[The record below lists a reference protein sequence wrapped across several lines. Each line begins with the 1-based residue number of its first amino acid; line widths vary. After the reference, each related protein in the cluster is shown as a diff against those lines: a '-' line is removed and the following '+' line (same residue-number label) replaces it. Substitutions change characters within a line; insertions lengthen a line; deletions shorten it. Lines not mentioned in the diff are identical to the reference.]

1 MGGVLPGVDWVT
13 LGLGAGLGLVVG
25 ALGAWLVVALRA
37 RDRLAV
43 AREEAVRLVAAL
55 EGERRLAAERLAIHE
70 AGEARLRD
78 AFEALSRQALDRNS
92 SSFLDLAR
100 TQLGEFQQGAR
111 GDLDARQA
119 AIDELLRPVRES
131 LERMD
136 AGLRRVET
144 SHGTLTERVAGLHDA
159 ERRLRD
165 QTASLA
171 VALKTPGVRGRWGEV
186 QLRRVVELAGMA
198 PYCDFDEQATGDD
211 GRLRPDLVIRL
222 PGGRNIVVDAKA
234 VMGAYLEAEEAIDD
248 QQRRARLQDHARLVR
263 EHLMR
268 LAAKPYRDQFQPTP
282 EFVVMFLP
290 GENFFRAAMEV
301 DPALFDDAIRQ
312 RIVLASPLSLIALLW
327 GAAQAW
333 KEQRMTETADEVC
346 AAGQELYKRVSTL
359 ADHFDK
365 LGGSL
370 QRAVE
375 AYNQAVGS
383 LDRRVLPSARRM
395 KELGAVSGDDLEP
408 RDPIDVAVQAPQAPE
423 LLPLFDPARGDP
435 GDADAPAPRRAGGG
449 SSR

>member
-1 MGGVLPGVDWVT
+1 MGGVLPGVDWAT
-13 LGLGAGLGLVVG
+13 LEIGAGIGLVLGVLATWLVVG
-25 ALGAWLVVALRA
+25 LRA
-37 RDRLAV
+37 RERLAQSREAY
-43 AREEAVRLVAAL
+43 ARL
-55 EGERRLAAERLAIHE
+55 ETTLDGERRLAAERQSNHE
-70 AGEARLRD
+70 AGEARLRET
-78 AFEALSRQALDRNS
+78 FEALSRQALDWNNR
-92 SSFLDLAR
+92 SFLDLAR
-100 TQLGEFQQGAR
+100 AQLGEFQQGAK
-111 GDLDARQA
+111 GDLEARQT

-144 SHGTLTERVAGLHDA
+144 SHGALTERVAGLNDA
-159 ERRLRD
+159 EVRLRD
-165 QTASLA
+165 QTAALA
-171 VALKTPGVRGRWGEV
+171 LALRTPGVRGRWGEV

-234 VMGAYLEAEEAIDD
+234 VMRAYLDAEESTDD
-248 QQRRARLQDHARLVR
+248 EHRRARLADHARLVR
-263 EHLMR
+263 DHLNR
-268 LAAKPYRDQFQPTP
+268 LAAKAYREQFQPTP

-290 GENFFRAAMEV
+290 GENFFRAAIEV
-301 DPALFDDAIRQ
+301 DPALFDDAIRH
-312 RIVLASPLSLIALLW
+312 RVVLASPLSLIALLW

-333 KEQRMTETADEVC
+333 KEHRMTETAEQVC

-365 LGGSL
+365 LGNSL

-375 AYNQAVGS
+375 AYNLAVGS

-408 RDPIDVAVQAPQAPE
+408 RDPIDVVPETPQAPE
-423 LLPLFDPARGDP
+423 LLPLFDPTRDERSA
-435 GDADAPAPRRAGGG
+435 
-449 SSR
+449 